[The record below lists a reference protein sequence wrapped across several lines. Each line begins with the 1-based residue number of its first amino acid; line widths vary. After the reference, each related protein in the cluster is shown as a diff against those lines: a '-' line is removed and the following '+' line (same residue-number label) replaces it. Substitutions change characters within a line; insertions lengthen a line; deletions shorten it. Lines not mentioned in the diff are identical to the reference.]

1 MVTYFRTIH
10 ASNNPILLHVDY
22 KAGHGASADKFD
34 AIRNNA
40 KNGHLFW
47 NIQDIKIK
55 EVE

>member
-40 KNGHLFW
+40 KKWAFILEHTGYKN
-47 NIQDIKIK
+47 
-55 EVE
+55 